1 MTETL
6 QERRKQTSVPHA
18 RKFIPW
24 GTRIAVI
31 PDEPGE
37 TFGKDSKIV
46 RPQSSTKYEVTG
58 TVVAVGDKVENP
70 KVVPGV
76 RVVFPMYAGVELQ
89 LEDDEGKSITILA
102 IEEKQIVGTIEGDD
116 GVQPED
122 TGRGPA

>member
-37 TFGKDSKIV
+37 TFVKDGKVV
-46 RPQSSTKYEVTG
+46 RPETSAKYEVTG
-58 TVVAVGDKVENP
+58 TVVAVGDKVTNP
-70 KVVPGV
+70 AVVPGI
-76 RVVFPMYAGVELQ
+76 RVVYPMYAGVELQ

-102 IEEKQIVGTIEGDD
+102 IEEKQIVGTIEGDN